1 MKLTSKVLDRL
12 ILEVMNEM
20 GLSEG
25 KHIPFKSRYEA
36 EQHKRK
42 QQEEAEQRR
51 TRKRELYP
59 GLEQLTQLSNG
70 IITEGDLIAEP
81 DEDGFVKIKASALEK
96 VLTEQNIDIQRTC
109 NQNSYYKI
117 NQILDLLNRLN
128 LSEKGDL
135 YKKK

>member
-1 MKLTSKVLDRL
+1 MKLTREKLDELIRQVLQ
-12 ILEVMNEM
+12 EH
-20 GLSEG
+20 
-25 KHIPFKSRYEA
+25 KHVPFKSSYER
-36 EQHKRK
+36 EQHLKK
-42 QQEEAEQRR
+42 QREEAEQRR
-51 TRKRELYP
+51 ARKRELYP

-109 NQNSYYKI
+109 NQNSYYKM

-128 LSEKGDL
+128 KAEDGEL

>member
-1 MKLTSKVLDRL
+1 MKLTKEKLDELIREVLQ
-12 ILEVMNEM
+12 EH
-20 GLSEG
+20 
-25 KHIPFKSRYEA
+25 KHVPFKSSYER
-36 EQHKRK
+36 EQHLKK
-42 QQEEAEQRR
+42 QREEAEARR
-51 TRKRELYP
+51 ARKRELYP

>member
-1 MKLTSKVLDRL
+1 M
-12 ILEVMNEM
+12 
-20 GLSEG
+20 
-25 KHIPFKSRYEA
+25 
-36 EQHKRK
+36 
-42 QQEEAEQRR
+42 
-51 TRKRELYP
+51 
-59 GLEQLTQLSNG
+59 
-70 IITEGDLIAEP
+70 IAEP